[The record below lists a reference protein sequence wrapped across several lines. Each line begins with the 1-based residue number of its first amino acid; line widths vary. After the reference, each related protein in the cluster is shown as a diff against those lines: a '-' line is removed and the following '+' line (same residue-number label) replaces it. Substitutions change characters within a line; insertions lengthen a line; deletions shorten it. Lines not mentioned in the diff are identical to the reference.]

1 MTTPD
6 LARKLTELREQRI
19 QLLSQLHATDGAI
32 QILEWQLAPQV
43 VDVKT
48 SAQVSPWPV
57 ASQSDGSVTYDQ
69 RPHV

>member
-43 VDVKT
+43 IPVNSPV
-48 SAQVSPWPV
+48 QVWPDP
-57 ASQSDGSVTYDQ
+57 SQSDGSVTYDQ